1 MARPFRVPLDDEE
14 ERSSFPLTEVVT
26 SVVEPSSASKLMLLF
41 KDILPMDEDLGH
53 LKRIRRVDNRLEIV
67 LGRPN
72 FWESVRS
79 SNEDLL
85 RVFNL
90 TPVIVEVSSVE
101 PRNKGEME
109 EMGQH
114 WPVTYKPRRVPA
126 SLPSEAE
133 YDVMMEHARR
143 IHTRSSGLEAGALCS
158 TVAMIIDPKDGSIVS
173 EGALDTADAISHAV
187 LACIRNAAT
196 VLSTRPGAL
205 YLCTG
210 LDCYVVME
218 PCVMCTMALVHSR
231 IRRTVFSQ
239 RNEEFGGL
247 FGRKIHRERAL
258 NHRFEAYQVDL
269 SCDDYRPS

>member
-1 MARPFRVPLDDEE
+1 MAKPLRIPLDDEE

-26 SVVEPSSASKLMLLF
+26 SAVETSSASKLMLLF

-67 LGRPN
+67 LGRAN
-72 FWESVRS
+72 LWESAQS
-79 SNEDLL
+79 SNEELL
-85 RVFNL
+85 RTFNL
-90 TPVIVEVSSVE
+90 NPVTVEVSSVE
-101 PRNKGEME
+101 PRNKEEME
-109 EMGQH
+109 EMGQY
-114 WPVTYKPRRVPA
+114 WPVTYKPKRVRAP
-126 SLPSEAE
+126 LPSEAE
-133 YDVMMEHARR
+133 YEVMMEHARQ
-143 IHTRSSGLEAGALCS
+143 IHIRSSSLEAGELCS
-158 TVAMIIDPKDGSIVS
+158 TVAMIVDPKDGSIVS
-173 EGALDTADAISHAV
+173 EGAVDTSDAISHAV
-187 LACIRNAAT
+187 LGCIRNAAT

-239 RNEEFGGL
+239 RNEVFGGL
-247 FGRKIHRERAL
+247 LRTKIHRERAL

-269 SCDDYRPS
+269 SCDDYRSS